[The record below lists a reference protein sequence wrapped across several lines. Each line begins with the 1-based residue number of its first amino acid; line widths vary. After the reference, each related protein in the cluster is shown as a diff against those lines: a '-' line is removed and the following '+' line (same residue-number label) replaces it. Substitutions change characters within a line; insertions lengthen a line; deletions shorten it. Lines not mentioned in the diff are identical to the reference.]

1 MVTPWSTRTVRCARS
16 FVAVLVLISVV
27 FSAFGVAPSP
37 ATIARWAGI
46 VVNTVERYPCESCG
60 CGCAGASECWSAC
73 CCNTPQERL
82 VWALRRGVMPPPVA
96 RFSESQWIAAA
107 NIVKPG
113 SATCGA
119 CVARIQVGLRN
130 GIALAQASSSEES
143 AAKACCAKPA
153 SSGVESDCAV
163 PKLSGKRPD
172 RASESHGACISAL
185 GCKGLMPVILIAF
198 VPAMTTTVT
207 IMIVPSGEPAPTR
220 SGWPEQFGRTNRAL
234 DIASPPPRL

>member
-27 FSAFGVAPSP
+27 FSALGVAPSP

-130 GIALAQASSSEES
+130 GIALAPPDLSQES
-143 AAKACCAKPA
+143 ADRACCVKPGA
-153 SSGVESDCAV
+153 PCDTVDCPHATCGERLSFCAV
-163 PKLSGKRPD
+163 RFRGSSLS
-172 RASESHGACISAL
+172 AF
-185 GCKGLMPVILIAF
+185 GCKGISPVILMAF
-198 VPAMTTTVT
+198 VPAIPSTVT
-207 IMIVPSGEPAPTR
+207 IMIVPCGAPEPVR
-220 SGWPEQFGRTNRAL
+220 SARSEQCDRLTRAL
-234 DIASPPPRL
+234 DVAAPPPRL